1 MFKDRRVLME
11 QEILN
16 HKINCG
22 LMYKKIVM
30 GMADANDSKIY
41 ESMKLKLMDMSIELG
56 IVDQMIAQGAE

>member
-1 MFKDRRVLME
+1 
-11 QEILN
+11 
-16 HKINCG
+16 
-22 LMYKKIVM
+22 M